1 MKGGG
6 GTWVRHVMYGGT
18 SRHGRH
24 DVGTPELSFK
34 YILQGLSVPNQPFG
48 RLCKH
53 TQDNEYNFPSGARL
67 ELTDLI
73 AVFDLVP

>member
-1 MKGGG
+1 MCKDHALSCGVIMKGGG

-34 YILQGLSVPNQPFG
+34 YILQDLSVPN
-48 RLCKH
+48 
-53 TQDNEYNFPSGARL
+53 
-67 ELTDLI
+67 
-73 AVFDLVP
+73 

>member
-6 GTWVRHVMYGGT
+6 GLSWGVMDVGT

-24 DVGTPELSFK
+24 DVGTPELS
-34 YILQGLSVPNQPFG
+34 LSVPNQHFG

-53 TQDNEYNFPSGARL
+53 TQKNEYTFPIWSKIGTDRSDSG
-67 ELTDLI
+67 
-73 AVFDLVP
+73 V

>member
-6 GTWVRHVMYGGT
+6 GGT

-34 YILQGLSVPNQPFG
+34 YILQGLINISDGCVNTH
-48 RLCKH
+48 RRMSIISHLE
-53 TQDNEYNFPSGARL
+53 QDWN
-67 ELTDLI
+67 
-73 AVFDLVP
+73 

>member
-1 MKGGG
+1 MD
-6 GTWVRHVMYGGT
+6 VGT

-34 YILQGLSVPNQPFG
+34 YILQGLSVPNQHLG

-53 TQDNEYNFPSGARL
+53 TQKNEYNFPIWSNIG
-67 ELTDLI
+67 TDRSDRG
-73 AVFDLVP
+73 V